1 MTTLSGI
8 QLRRR
13 WLFLYGLIG
22 LLVTFITA
30 LKVLE
35 VVATTQPSQSIGR
48 GTEYLLDSQHSLN
61 IESILLDNKLA
72 WETEQSNQLSFGMP
86 DATLWLRAQLPNL
99 DNRDKWLLEVDYAL
113 LDELEV
119 WFFAG
124 DKLLSDYVTGDLL
137 PFRSRDVS
145 TEKFLFPVPASQSPL
160 NVVIRTRT
168 SGSLKLP
175 LNLWNADQYL
185 VHAGEHNL
193 LMGSFFGLLAAMAL
207 SNFFFFVTTRHSN
220 FLVYCGYV
228 LFLSLTLLT
237 LHGIGYKY
245 FWPNNI
251 WLQGHSVVLFA
262 NATMLFAVFFT
273 RELLQV
279 KSHSQ
284 MMDRGL
290 LICGALYLT
299 GLLLSLMLPYWLMIQ
314 IFLVLLIGT
323 VVFVCGLA
331 LWLASKGIAI
341 AKLYALAWFTLLLS
355 ALIASLENLDVIDL
369 NISSHYLLMVG
380 ALIESILL
388 ALVLAITYNEQ
399 REATY
404 IAQGRALEQEIRSR
418 ELQEKA
424 QEELEY
430 NVQERT
436 LELEIALRELS
447 EKNQELEERNTQDAL
462 TGIRNRRYFDKK
474 YIAELRRS
482 RREQTILSVAMLDI
496 DHFKSVNDKY
506 GHLVG
511 DECIK
516 AVAKLIQDHLRRPA
530 DDVCRYG
537 GEEFAL
543 LLPNTDTEGAVLLL
557 EQIRQMVENTPV
569 SSQAGTI
576 SLTISGGVAS
586 EIIAS
591 DSDEMSL
598 LGKAD
603 QALYQAK
610 QAGRNQICHHSQ
622 ESSHV

>member
-1 MTTLSGI
+1 MATLSGI

-13 WLFLYGLIG
+13 WLWLYGLIG

-48 GTEYLLDSQHSLN
+48 GTEYLLDSQHSLE
-61 IESILLDNKLA
+61 IATIHQDSTLA
-72 WETEQSNQLSFGMP
+72 WQTEQSNQLSFGMR
-86 DATLWLRAQLPNL
+86 DATLWLKVQLPKL
-99 DNRDKWLLEVDYAL
+99 DSRDQWLLEVDYAL

-119 WFFAG
+119 WFFDG
-124 DKLLSDYVTGDLL
+124 DKLLSDYVTGDIL
-137 PFRSRDVS
+137 PFRSRNVS
-145 TEKFLFPVPASQSPL
+145 AEKFLFPVPYSTSPL
-160 NVVIRTRT
+160 TLIIRSKTT
-168 SGSLKLP
+168 GALKLP
-175 LNLWNADQYL
+175 LNLWNTDQYL
-185 VHAGEHNL
+185 VHAGEHSL
-193 LMGSFFGLLAAMAL
+193 LMGAFFGLLAAMAL
-207 SNFFFFVTTRHSN
+207 SNFFFFVTTRYAN

-279 KSHSQ
+279 KSYSPL
-284 MMDRGL
+284 MDKGL
-290 LICGALYLT
+290 LLCGGLYLT
-299 GLLLSLMLPYWLMIQ
+299 GFVLSLMLPYWLMIK
-314 IFLVLLIGT
+314 IFLVVLMGS
-323 VVFVCGLA
+323 VVFICSLA
-331 LWLASKGIAI
+331 LWLSSKGIAI

-355 ALIASLENLDVIDL
+355 GLIASLENLDFIDL
-369 NISSHYLLMVG
+369 SISSHYLLMIG

-399 REATY
+399 REATF

-418 ELQEKA
+418 EHQKKA

-447 EKNQELEERNTQDAL
+447 EKNEELEERNTQDAL

-482 RREQTILSVAMLDI
+482 RREQTALSVAMLDI

-506 GHLVG
+506 GHLIG
-511 DECIK
+511 DECIR
-516 AVAKLIQDHLRRPA
+516 AVARLIQDHLRRPA

-543 LLPNTDTEGAVLLL
+543 LLPNTDIEGAVLLL
-557 EQIRQMVENTPV
+557 EQIRQAVAATPI
-569 SSQAGTI
+569 QTPAGPI
-576 SLTISGGVAS
+576 QLTISGG
-586 EIIAS
+586 IAS
-591 DSDEMSL
+591 SVVAQDADEMQLLSL
-598 LGKAD
+598 AD
-603 QALYQAK
+603 QALYKAK
-610 QAGRNQICHHSQ
+610 QAGRNQICHHTQ